1 MKIRDLFEKV
11 SGLPEHINVIKEGK
25 HPYIGYYKDAPKE
38 ILDSEIISA
47 SIERKPWVEKEQIF
61 FYI

>member
-1 MKIRDLFEKV
+1 MKIQDLFEKV

-38 ILDSEIISA
+38 ILDSEILNA
-47 SIERKPWVEKEQIF
+47 SIERKP
-61 FYI
+61 